1 MDFESDKPNTKRENT
16 KLPQSVIVIGAGF
29 GGISTA
35 LRLRSRGYTVTL
47 IDRLDSIGGRAQ
59 VFERN
64 GFRHD
69 AGPTVITAPFLLEE
83 LFQLFSE
90 KLEDHINIVPLDTWY
105 NFYFHDGRSFNY
117 YRDLDKTKDEIAKF
131 NPSDVDGYDALL
143 RDSKNI
149 FDVGFS
155 ELADQPFVNFSK
167 MIEQIPKLLKLKSY
181 LTVSQLVRKHIKDE
195 HIRRAFSIHPLLV
208 GGNPFSTTSIY
219 ALIHYLERQWGVHFC
234 MGGTGKLVS
243 ELRDLMLRSGVK
255 IELGRQIDEIII
267 ENNRATAIK
276 DTNGNQTTADIVV
289 FGGDAP
295 YAYEKML
302 PPHLNRQFI
311 RRPNK
316 LTKYSMGMFVLY
328 FGARKTWP
336 NVAHHTIWLSARFKE
351 LLKDIFDNH
360 ILGEDFSIYL
370 HRPTATDKSFAP
382 PNCDSFY
389 ALCPVPNLQASI
401 NWEKEGQRLRDRII
415 AALDQTILPG
425 IKNTIADDF
434 WMTPEDFE
442 KNYLSKYGAGFSI
455 SPIFSQS
462 AYFRF
467 HNRDPQI
474 ENLYFTGA
482 GTHPGA
488 GLPGV
493 ISSAKIV
500 EKLIVEDN
508 IN

>member
-1 MDFESDKPNTKRENT
+1 
-16 KLPQSVIVIGAGF
+16 
-29 GGISTA
+29 
-35 LRLRSRGYTVTL
+35 
-47 IDRLDSIGGRAQ
+47 
-59 VFERN
+59 
-64 GFRHD
+64 
-69 AGPTVITAPFLLEE
+69 
-83 LFQLFSE
+83 
-90 KLEDHINIVPLDTWY
+90 
-105 NFYFHDGRSFNY
+105 
-117 YRDLDKTKDEIAKF
+117 
-131 NPSDVDGYDALL
+131 
-143 RDSKNI
+143 
-149 FDVGFS
+149 
-155 ELADQPFVNFSK
+155 

-243 ELRDLMLRSGVK
+243 ELRDLMIRNGVK

-302 PPHLNRQFI
+302 PPNLNRQFI

-425 IKNTIADDF
+425 IKDTITDDF

>member
-1 MDFESDKPNTKRENT
+1 MKFRANRRYTDPENI
-16 KLPQSVIVIGAGF
+16 KSAQSVIVIGAGF

-105 NFYFHDGRSFNY
+105 NFYFHDGKSFNY

-131 NPSDVDGYDALL
+131 NPSDVEGYDALL
-143 RDSKNI
+143 KDSKNI

-243 ELRDLMLRSGVK
+243 ELRDLMLRNGVK

-302 PPHLNRQFI
+302 PPNLNRQFI

-328 FGARKTWP
+328 FGARK
-336 NVAHHTIWLSARFKE
+336 I
-351 LLKDIFDNH
+351 
-360 ILGEDFSIYL
+360 
-370 HRPTATDKSFAP
+370 
-382 PNCDSFY
+382 
-389 ALCPVPNLQASI
+389 
-401 NWEKEGQRLRDRII
+401 
-415 AALDQTILPG
+415 
-425 IKNTIADDF
+425 
-434 WMTPEDFE
+434 
-442 KNYLSKYGAGFSI
+442 
-455 SPIFSQS
+455 
-462 AYFRF
+462 
-467 HNRDPQI
+467 
-474 ENLYFTGA
+474 
-482 GTHPGA
+482 
-488 GLPGV
+488 
-493 ISSAKIV
+493 
-500 EKLIVEDN
+500 
-508 IN
+508 